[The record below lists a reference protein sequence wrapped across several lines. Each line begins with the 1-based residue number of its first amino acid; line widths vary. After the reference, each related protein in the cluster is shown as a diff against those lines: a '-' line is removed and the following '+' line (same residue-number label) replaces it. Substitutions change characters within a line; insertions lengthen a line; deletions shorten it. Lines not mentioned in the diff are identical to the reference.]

1 MTAYGG
7 SSEADR
13 LGRLTMDQRRSRVLE
28 GEFMQQVI
36 DLALTLGWLVYHTH
50 DSRHSPA
57 GFPDL
62 ILVRDTRLLAIECKR
77 DDSVEP
83 TEAQWAWLRALGSVK
98 TVASYVATPSA
109 DWADLEALLR

>member
-1 MTAYGG
+1 MSYGG
-7 SSEADR
+7 TQEADR
-13 LGRLTMDQRRSRVLE
+13 LSRMTMDQRRSRVLE

-62 ILVRDTRLLAIECKR
+62 ILVRGDRLVALECKR
-77 DDSVEP
+77 DGQKPTAAQVE
-83 TEAQWAWLRALGSVK
+83 W
-98 TVASYVATPSA
+98 
-109 DWADLEALLR
+109 LEALAKVRWVTAGVARPGPDFDEIEAVLR